1 MRHLRSHA
9 ITRARQ
15 RYDIVLSWRDIDEI
29 NQLIQGRGARLIGRL
44 NSRKTK
50 WAVDYRGKCFIAV
63 YDTKHSCVATF
74 LPPEADD
81 APMQVLPG
89 TNPPQEV

>member
-15 RYDIVLSWRDIDEI
+15 RYDIVLSWKDIDEI
-29 NQLIQGRGARLIGRL
+29 NRLIQNQGARFVERL
-44 NSRKTK
+44 SLRKTK

-63 YDTKHSCVATF
+63 YDTKHHCVATF

-81 APMQVLPG
+81 APLQVLSG
-89 TNPPQEV
+89 SNPPQEV